1 MDLFEEFI
9 IQVLVTL
16 SSSLI
21 IFLINKLSNPA
32 KTFFKKNVHRIVT
45 IILFLFQVAV
55 FVYFLKQ
62 LLKCDFNFTFIV
74 YFIFL
79 SISIYGVF
87 SASFSIFL
95 NYSEFF
101 KCNKN

>member
-45 IILFLFQVAV
+45 IILFQVAV